1 MKRLLLLLLIMPIL
15 FGCSYAGRIEGV
27 VTGSGNRKTEKRP
40 MGEFNAVEV
49 TGAYDVKIM
58 SGTKGD
64 VQIESDDNILPLI
77 KTEVKDGR
85 LVVSSNEKFSTG
97 KYPTVSI
104 VATNIQD
111 VSGTGASNFEISGIR
126 NASLKLTGMGASN
139 FQCAGETNKLTVDV
153 SGAGS
158 VDARELHAKDAIVK
172 TNGASSVTVF
182 ATETL
187 DANVNGVG
195 SVDYYG
201 NPKVVNKKVD
211 GMGSLNAK

>member
-1 MKRLLLLLLIMPIL
+1 
-15 FGCSYAGRIEGV
+15 
-27 VTGSGNRKTEKRP
+27 
-40 MGEFNAVEV
+40 MGDFNAVEV
-49 TGAYDVKIM
+49 TGAYDVKIV

-64 VQIESDDNILPLI
+64 IQIESDDNILPLI

-97 KYPTVSI
+97 KSPTVSI
-104 VATNIQD
+104 VAANIQD

-126 NASLKLTGMGASN
+126 NASLKLTGTGASK

>member
-1 MKRLLLLLLIMPIL
+1 MKKLLVLLLIMPIL
-15 FGCSYAGRIEGV
+15 YGCSYAGRMEGA

-40 MGEFNAVEV
+40 MGDFNAVEV
-49 TGAYDVKIM
+49 TGAYDVKIV

-85 LVVSSNEKFSTG
+85 LVVSSNEKFSTS
-97 KYPTVSI
+97 KSPTVSI
-104 VATNIQD
+104 VAANIQD
-111 VSGTGASNFEISGIR
+111 VSGTGASNFDISGIR
-126 NASLKLTGMGASN
+126 NASLKLSGMGASK

-172 TNGASSVTVF
+172 TNGATSVTVF